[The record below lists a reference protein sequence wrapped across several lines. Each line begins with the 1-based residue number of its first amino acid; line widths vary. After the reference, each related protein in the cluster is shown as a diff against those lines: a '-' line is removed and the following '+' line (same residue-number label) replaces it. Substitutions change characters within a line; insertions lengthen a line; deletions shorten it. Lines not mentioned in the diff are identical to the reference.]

1 MAGVV
6 VVVPGEWG
14 GEEHRGTF
22 FLCYPVQTPTSL
34 KNSTFEPGLLDL
46 EKVYVSARET
56 RTYFI

>member
-1 MAGVV
+1 MGRSTEALAFCA
-6 VVVPGEWG
+6 
-14 GEEHRGTF
+14 T
-22 FLCYPVQTPTSL
+22 LCRIPTSL